1 MTHVIDTFRQNP
13 GGGFVPHIRDEDR
26 RLAQVVAAP
35 QPGPSFW
42 YMRAPEKELGLIG
55 NRGGGKTYTMVLRIL
70 SGIGRGWGSAYNCVL
85 LRSSLREMTDLV
97 TMINEIVQPIWG
109 KSVAFNKL
117 AHVWEWKTGER
128 LELNYY
134 INAKSFDLYQGKGFA
149 VIAWE
154 ELSLQ
159 ENLDGYLKM
168 FSSLRSALP
177 EDVMP
182 LQVLFTA
189 NPGGSSHNALVHR
202 FNLSGIPPAVGPCLV
217 DSNGEKRRV
226 INISYQDNALY
237 RRTMPNY
244 MLQIET
250 SCEGNEPLLQSWK
263 YGNWS
268 IVAGGALDSIFFKH
282 SKNIFVEPFEIPAEG
297 QLFASY
303 DHGSTHPYAYLVW
316 WVSNG
321 CTIKLKSGR
330 LMPTRVDDF
339 FMVGEVYGWNGT
351 PNQGT
356 HESIGE
362 ITTKIRRYQIKR
374 GFRYRDPVS
383 SKWITTLKRSF
394 ADDQIGQEMNEF
406 SIQDKFRE
414 PVIIDGEKMPGI
426 NFELVVKGDGSRA
439 TGYQLLCE
447 RLINTSPRAE
457 SGIREAPGL
466 FIVRDE
472 CPQAART
479 LPVLPR
485 SKKNLDDVDDASEA
499 HIYDACRYAL
509 QADRKPH
516 FSTHRRYMA

>member
-1 MTHVIDTFRQNP
+1 MMFLDTFRQNS
-13 GGGFVPHIRDEDR
+13 GGGFVPYVRDENR
-26 RLAQVVAAP
+26 RLQQVTAAAL
-35 QPGPSFW
+35 PGPSFW
-42 YMRAPEKELGLIG
+42 YMRAPEKTLGLVG
-55 NRGGGKTYTMVLRIL
+55 NRGGGKTYTMILKIL

-97 TMINEIVQPIWG
+97 TMINDIVTPIWG

-134 INAKSFDLYQGKGFA
+134 INEKSFDLYQGKSFA

-159 ENLDGYLKM
+159 ENLTGFFKM
-168 FSSLRSALP
+168 YSSLRSALP

-182 LQVLFTA
+182 RQVLFTA
-189 NPGGSSHNALVHR
+189 NPGGASHNAIAHHFQLT
-202 FNLSGIPPAVGPCLV
+202 GIPPAVGPCIV
-217 DSNGEKRRV
+217 DVNGEKRRCF
-226 INISYQDNALY
+226 NIGFQDNALL
-237 RRTMPNY
+237 RRTTPNY
-244 MLQIET
+244 MNDIEIA
-250 SCEGNEPLLQSWK
+250 CLGDEPRLQSWK

-268 IVAGGALDSIFFKH
+268 IVAGGALDDIFFKH
-282 SKNIFVEPFEIPAEG
+282 GKNIFVEPFEIPAEG

-303 DHGSTHPYAYLVW
+303 DHGSTHPYAYLIW

-321 CTIKLKSGR
+321 CTIRLKSGR
-330 LMPTRVDDF
+330 MMPTKVGDF

-356 HESIGE
+356 HESIAD
-362 ITTKIRRYQIKR
+362 ITAKIRRYQIKR
-374 GFRYRDPVS
+374 GFRYREPTTG
-383 SKWITTLKRSF
+383 KWISVLKRNF
-394 ADDQIGQEMNEF
+394 ADDQIGQDMNEF
-406 SIQDKFRE
+406 SIQDKFKE
-414 PVIIDGEKMPGI
+414 PVMVDGEKVPGI
-426 NFELVVKGDGSRA
+426 NFELVVKEPGSRV
-439 TGYQLLCE
+439 TGFQLLRE
-447 RLINTSPRAE
+447 RLIATSPRTE
-457 SGIREAPGL
+457 SGIREGAGV

>member
-1 MTHVIDTFRQNP
+1 
-13 GGGFVPHIRDEDR
+13 
-26 RLAQVVAAP
+26 
-35 QPGPSFW
+35 
-42 YMRAPEKELGLIG
+42 
-55 NRGGGKTYTMVLRIL
+55 
-70 SGIGRGWGSAYNCVL
+70 
-85 LRSSLREMTDLV
+85 
-97 TMINEIVQPIWG
+97 
-109 KSVAFNKL
+109 
-117 AHVWEWKTGER
+117 
-128 LELNYY
+128 
-134 INAKSFDLYQGKGFA
+134 
-149 VIAWE
+149 
-154 ELSLQ
+154 
-159 ENLDGYLKM
+159 
-168 FSSLRSALP
+168 
-177 EDVMP
+177 
-182 LQVLFTA
+182 
-189 NPGGSSHNALVHR
+189 
-202 FNLSGIPPAVGPCLV
+202 
-217 DSNGEKRRV
+217 
-226 INISYQDNALY
+226 
-237 RRTMPNY
+237 
-244 MLQIET
+244 
-250 SCEGNEPLLQSWK
+250 
-263 YGNWS
+263 
-268 IVAGGALDSIFFKH
+268 
-282 SKNIFVEPFEIPAEG
+282 
-297 QLFASY
+297 
-303 DHGSTHPYAYLVW
+303 
-316 WVSNG
+316 
-321 CTIKLKSGR
+321 
-330 LMPTRVDDF
+330 
-339 FMVGEVYGWNGT
+339 MVGEVYGWNGT